1 MTRPVAI
8 AAMLVGSAVALTAQG
23 RTFTTN
29 TTVISAN
36 VAVKKGNAPI
46 GHLTA
51 VDFALTDSGVPQA
64 ISAASIETLP
74 VDVTLFVDTSGSTAG
89 RLTQMKRDVI
99 GISGVLREG
108 DRLRVLTIGDSVYE
122 AVPWIPARRDPNVA
136 GRALDLSFQ
145 PVGGVSL
152 IYDAIA
158 AALTHRP
165 APDRRHLVIA
175 MTDRIDGGSIVSSA
189 LVLDMAARTDALL
202 HLIEQADPGTGPMTY
217 RPRGFTTESRAT
229 GPDTLKRAAERT
241 GGEFH
246 SGWRSSSALKAFAAL
261 YADFRQSYVL
271 RYTREG
277 VKPGGWHPIVVT
289 LNNRSD
295 VTIRSRQGYI
305 D

>member
-1 MTRPVAI
+1 MTRALVI
-8 AAMLVGSAVALTAQG
+8 AAVLLCSVVVLAGQG

-36 VAVKKGNAPI
+36 VAVKQANAPI
-46 GHLTA
+46 GNLTA
-51 VDFALTDSGVPQA
+51 ADFALTDSGVPQS
-64 ISAASIETLP
+64 ISAVSIEAVP

-89 RLTQMKRDVI
+89 RLDQMKRDVA
-99 GISGVLREG
+99 GISTILREG

-122 AVPWIPARRDPNVA
+122 AVPWIPARRDPNIA

-158 AALTHRP
+158 AAFTHRP
-165 APDRRHLVIA
+165 APDRRHLIVA
-175 MTDRIDGGSIVSSA
+175 MTDRIDAGSVVSSA
-189 LVLDMAARTDALL
+189 LVLDMAGRTDALL
-202 HLIEQADPGTGPMTY
+202 HLIEQVGRGTDPITY
-217 RPRGFTTESRAT
+217 RPRSVVEEGRAT
-229 GPDTLKRAAERT
+229 GPDTLKKAAERT
-241 GGEFH
+241 GGELH
-246 SGWRSSSALKAFAAL
+246 GTWLATSALKAFTAL

-277 VKPGGWHPIVVT
+277 VTPGGWHPLVVT
-289 LNNRSD
+289 VKNRSGL
-295 VTIRSRQGYI
+295 TIRSRQGYA